1 MNSESICISK
11 NLTILYGGKIMIKL
25 TLPDNS
31 VREYEDGILALDVAK
46 SISEGLA
53 RSVVGAVYNGE
64 TIGLKDSIKA
74 DGTIKFLKFEDK
86 EGKHVFWHTSSHI
99 MAHAIKRLWPDA
111 KLAIGP
117 AIDNGFYYDIDME
130 YRLVQEDFEKIE
142 AEMKKIVKEGLEL
155 ERFELPRAE
164 AIKFMEEKQEP
175 YKVELIQ
182 DLPEDAVIS
191 FYKQGDFTD
200 LCAGPH
206 LESTKK
212 PKAIKLLS
220 IAGAYWRGSE
230 NNKMLQRVYGIT
242 FEKAKDLEDY
252 LKMIEEA
259 KKRDHRKLGK
269 ELDLFFM
276 SEEGPGFPFFLP
288 KGVEVKNELMK
299 FWREMHKKAGYVEIE
314 TPLMLNRHLW
324 ETSGHWFTYKE
335 NMYTTVIDE
344 QDFAIKPMNC
354 PGGILVYKNAK
365 HSYKDFPM
373 RVAEAGRVHRH
384 ELSGALHGLMRVR
397 AFTQDDAHLFILP
410 EQIKDEIKGVIK
422 LIDEIYKQFGFS
434 YKLELSTRP
443 EKFLGEIKDWDM
455 AEASLQAALEELN
468 LDFVI
473 NEGDG
478 AFYGPKIDFHLT
490 DCIGRT
496 WQCGTIQLDYQ
507 LPQRFEMEYVG
518 ADGQKHRPVMIHR
531 TAFGSIERFFG
542 ILIEQFA
549 GAFPTW
555 LAPVQV
561 KVLPISDKYNE
572 YAEKVKK
579 QLEEKNIRAEVD
591 ERAEKIGYKIREAQM
606 EKVPFMF
613 VVGEKEVENNSVSV
627 RERKQGDMGSMNIDE
642 IANVIL
648 NKIASR
654 ENDSPQLA

>member
-1 MNSESICISK
+1 
-11 NLTILYGGKIMIKL
+11 MIKL

-64 TIGLKDSIKA
+64 TIGLKDEVKG

-99 MAHAIKRLWPDA
+99 MAHAIKRIWPDA

-155 ERFELPRAE
+155 ERFELPREE
-164 AIKFMEEKQEP
+164 AIKFMEERQEP

-212 PKAIKLLS
+212 PKAVKLLS

-354 PGGILVYKNAK
+354 PGGILVYKNAM

-455 AEASLQAALEELN
+455 AEASLKAALEELN
-468 LDFVI
+468 LNFVI

-579 QLEEKNIRAEVD
+579 QLEEKNIRVEVD
-591 ERAEKIGYKIREAQM
+591 LRAEKIGYKIREAQM
-606 EKVPFMF
+606 GKVPFMF
-613 VVGEKEVENNSVSV
+613 VVGEKEVENNGVSV

-642 IANVIL
+642 IADVIL
-648 NKIASR
+648 NKVATR

>member
-1 MNSESICISK
+1 
-11 NLTILYGGKIMIKL
+11 MIKL

-31 VREYEDGILALDVAK
+31 VREYENGILAYDVAK

-53 RSVVGAVYNGE
+53 RNVVGAVYNGT
-64 TIGLKDSIKA
+64 TIGLKEEINEDGSIM
-74 DGTIKFLKFEDK
+74 FLKFEDK

-99 MAHAIKRLWPDA
+99 LAQAIKRLWPEA

-117 AIDNGFYYDIDME
+117 AIDNGFYYDIDLD
-130 YRLVQEDFEKIE
+130 YRLVQEDFAKIE

-155 ERFELPRAE
+155 EKFELPRAE
-164 AIKFMEEKQEP
+164 ALKFMEEKQEP
-175 YKVELIQ
+175 YKVELIN

-191 FYKQGDFTD
+191 FYKQGDFVD

-206 LESTKK
+206 LSSTKK
-212 PKAIKLLS
+212 PKAMKLLS
-220 IAGAYWRGSE
+220 IAGAYWRGNE
-230 NNKMLQRVYGIT
+230 NNKMLQRIYGIS
-242 FEKAKDLEDY
+242 FEKAKDLEEY
-252 LKMIEEA
+252 IKMMEEA

-299 FWREMHKKAGYVEIE
+299 YWREMHRKAGYVEIE
-314 TPLMLNRHLW
+314 TPLMLNKHLW
-324 ETSGHWFTYKE
+324 EVSGHWYNYRE

-354 PGGILVYKNAK
+354 PGGILVYKNAM

-434 YKLELSTRP
+434 YNLELSTRP
-443 EKFLGEIKDWDM
+443 EKFLGEIKDWDL
-455 AEASLQAALEELN
+455 AEASLKAALEELE
-468 LDFVI
+468 LDYVV

-518 ADGQKHRPVMIHR
+518 ADGQKHRPIMIHR

-542 ILIEQFA
+542 ILIEQYA

-561 KVLPISDKYNE
+561 KILPISDKFIE
-572 YAEKVKK
+572 YAGKVKE
-579 QLEEKNIRAEVD
+579 QLEASNIKVEID
-591 ERAEKIGYKIREAQM
+591 TRAEKIGYKIREAQLS
-606 EKVPFMF
+606 KVPYMF
-613 VVGEKEVENNSVSV
+613 IVGEKEAESGAVSV
-627 RERKQGDMGSMNIDE
+627 RERQKGDIGSMSIEE
-642 IANVIL
+642 ISSIIL
-648 NKIASR
+648 NKISTR
-654 ENDSPQLA
+654 ENDSPQSI

>member
-1 MNSESICISK
+1 
-11 NLTILYGGKIMIKL
+11 MIKI

-31 VREYEDGILALDVAK
+31 VREYEQGIKALEVAK

-53 RSVVGAVYNGE
+53 RNVVGAVYNGE
-64 TIGLKDSIKA
+64 TIGLQNILNE
-74 DGTIKFLKFEDK
+74 DGNIKFLKFEDK
-86 EGKHVFWHTSSHI
+86 EGKDVFWHTSSHI

-117 AIDNGFYYDIDME
+117 AIDNGFYYDIDVE
-130 YRLVQEDFEKIE
+130 HRFVQEDFEKIE
-142 AEMKKIVKEGLEL
+142 EEMKKIIKEGLEL
-155 ERFELPRAE
+155 ERFALARDE
-164 AIKFMEEKQEP
+164 AIKFMDEKQEN

-182 DLPEDAVIS
+182 DLPEDAIIS
-191 FYKQGDFTD
+191 FYKQGDFVD

-206 LESTKK
+206 LETTKK
-212 PKAIKLLS
+212 PKASKLLS
-220 IAGAYWRGSE
+220 IAGAYWRGNE
-230 NNKMLQRVYGIT
+230 KNKMLQRIYGIS

-252 LKMIEEA
+252 LKMLEEA
-259 KKRDHRKLGK
+259 KKRDHRKLGR

-299 FWREMHKKAGYVEIE
+299 YWREVHKKAGYVEIE
-314 TPLMLNRHLW
+314 SPIMLNRHLW

-354 PGGILVYKNAK
+354 PGGILAYANSM
-365 HSYKDFPM
+365 HSYKDFPLRM
-373 RVAEAGRVHRH
+373 GEVGRVHRH

-397 AFTQDDAHLFILP
+397 AFTQDDAHIFMLP
-410 EQIKDEIKGVIK
+410 EQIKDEIKGVAQ
-422 LIDEIYKQFGFS
+422 LIDEMYSTFGFS
-434 YKLELSTRP
+434 YHVELSTRP

-455 AEASLQAALEELN
+455 AETALQEALVELG

-507 LPQRFEMEYVG
+507 LPQRFELEYVG
-518 ADGQKHRPVMIHR
+518 ADGQKHRPIMIHR
-531 TAFGSIERFFG
+531 VAFGSIERFFG
-542 ILIEQFA
+542 ILIEQYA

-555 LAPVQV
+555 LAPIQV
-561 KVLPISDKYNE
+561 KILPISDKFID
-572 YAEKVKK
+572 YAKNVKA
-579 QLEEKNIRAEVD
+579 QLEAYNINVELD
-591 ERAEKIGYKIREAQM
+591 SRAEKIGYKIREAQM
-606 EKVPFMF
+606 EKVPYMF
-613 VVGEKEVENNSVSV
+613 VVGEKEVENNTVSV
-627 RERKQGDMGSMNIDE
+627 RERQKGDIGAMSVEE
-642 IANVIL
+642 ISNLIL
-648 NKIASR
+648 NKIKNR
-654 ENDSPQLA
+654 ENDSPQLI